1 MNTSERLLASALTH
15 HRAGRLPEAEALY
28 LRVLAKKPRQPDA
41 LHLLGVLL
49 HQSGRVEEGIAA
61 IRRAIAI
68 RPAAIYFSNL
78 GNALQD
84 LGRFVEAVDGYYQAI
99 ADRPYFA
106 EAHNNLGNALRALG
120 EHEAAEQALRR
131 AVEIEPDYAAAHL
144 NLGDLLAER
153 GNHREAVLSYE
164 IAVRLEPQCAAAWC
178 HLGIAQRACGESEE
192 ATASYRRALELSPD
206 LAAAHVNLG
215 NALRDVGRLEEAISA
230 YQQGLTLAPDSAES
244 HCNLGEAFREAGRP
258 YDAVACQRR
267 AVDLQPDAPDAHYEL
282 ARALLTIGDFENG
295 WREYEWRDHKRS
307 QPATPRWDGSPLQG
321 RSLLISCR
329 EPLGTQLL
337 FASILPEVA
346 ALRSPIVLECEP
358 RLASLFRRSFPELLV
373 RERGPR
379 VDEAAVDSQP
389 ASDLHIPLGG
399 LAAFFRRNL
408 AEFPRHRG
416 YLVADQAR
424 RTAWRQRLARLSDF
438 AGKKL
443 VVGISWQ
450 AGATPEELRKRTI
463 PLENWWPI
471 LETLGVTFVNLER
484 GDSTC
489 DMSIG
494 QSSNAVVLHTL
505 SDLDPIHDVD
515 GFATLISELDLVISA
530 DNSAAQLAGALGVPV
545 WTLLPVG
552 ADWRWLTAREDSPWF
567 PSMRLFR
574 QAHRGD
580 WSPVVIAAADALR
593 RAIAQWPWPKGRK
606 PRAA

>member
-84 LGRFVEAVDGYYQAI
+84 LGRFVEAVDCYYRAI
-99 ADRPYFA
+99 ADRPDFA
-106 EAHNNLGNALRALG
+106 EAHNNLGNALRVLG

-131 AVEIEPDYAAAHL
+131 AVEIEPGYAAAHL
-144 NLGDLLAER
+144 NLGDLLSEG
-153 GNHREAVLSYE
+153 GNHREAFLSYE
-164 IAVRLEPQCAAAWC
+164 IAVRLEPECAAAWC
-178 HLGIAQRACGESEE
+178 HLGVAQRACGDPEQ
-192 ATASYRRALELSPD
+192 AIASYRRALEHSPY

-215 NALRDVGRLEEAISA
+215 NVLRDIGRLEEAISA

-244 HCNLGEAFREAGRP
+244 HGNLGEAYREAGRP
-258 YDAVACQRR
+258 CDAVECQRR
-267 AVDLQPDAPDAHYEL
+267 AVELQPDAPDAHYEL

-295 WREYEWRDHKRS
+295 WREYQWLESKRS
-307 QPATPRWDGSPLQG
+307 EHAAPRWDGSPLQG
-321 RSLLISCR
+321 RSLRIGCR

-346 ALRSPIVLECEP
+346 AQRDSIVLECQP
-358 RLASLFRRSFPELLV
+358 RLVSLFQRSFPELLV
-373 RERGPR
+373 RELGPIIGA
-379 VDEAAVDSQP
+379 AAVESRP
-389 ASDLHIPLGG
+389 TSDLHIPLGG
-399 LAAFFRRNL
+399 LAAIFRRNL
-408 AEFPRHRG
+408 AEFPRRCG
-416 YLVADQAR
+416 YLAADRAR
-424 RTAWRQRLARLSDF
+424 RTAWRQRLARLSDR
-438 AGKKL
+438 AGRKL

-450 AGATPEELRKRTI
+450 AGAAPEERRKRKI
-463 PLENWWPI
+463 PLDLWSPI
-471 LETLGVTFVNLER
+471 LATPGVTFVNLEH
-484 GDSTC
+484 GDAKFEVP
-489 DMSIG
+489 IG
-494 QSSNAVVLHTL
+494 QSSNAAVLHTL
-505 SDLDPIHDVD
+505 PGLEPIRDVD
-515 GFATLISELDLVISA
+515 GFAALVSELDLVISA

-552 ADWRWLTAREDSPWF
+552 ADWRWLTARDDSPWF

-574 QAHRGD
+574 QVQRGD

-593 RAIAQWPWPKGRK
+593 RAIARWPWPNDGEPK
-606 PRAA
+606 AA